1 MMRIQPHFV
10 VKPMPD
16 LNDKN
21 SLRSHDPKMKNNVSQ
36 IYFIFQFVNASQDND
51 GIVECI
57 QSTND
62 ARSFR

>member
-1 MMRIQPHFV
+1 
-10 VKPMPD
+10 
-16 LNDKN
+16 
-21 SLRSHDPKMKNNVSQ
+21 MKNNVSQ